1 MGLEARVEEV
11 QKKLDMANVRRGQKA
26 LRNTVEDSQP
36 RYTAPVTANDSFIR
50 SPGNHAG
57 SEIDASDWFHQQDA
71 MRQLQL
77 EHESTRTRSYTKIVT
92 GNGKP
97 GPKRAVIED
106 SQDKNDPK
114 IESQGSLASLPSAL
128 RSSRN
133 LSASQESVTSDL
145 GNMRPPMKK
154 VKVKTESQASGKS
167 VSFAS
172 SQSPRGKLVSGR
184 KSSTV
189 KRTKGSADLAFFIK
203 C

>member
-1 MGLEARVEEV
+1 MEFQGRLEELQHTQHLANARRE
-11 QKKLDMANVRRGQKA
+11 QISTRKI
-26 LRNTVEDSQP
+26 VEDSQP
-36 RYTAPVTANDSFIR
+36 RYAVTVKANESILR
-50 SPGNHAG
+50 SPGGHAG

-92 GNGKP
+92 GNGKT
-97 GPKRAVIED
+97 GSKRAVIED
-106 SQDKNDPK
+106 SQDQHEPK

-154 VKVKTESQASGKS
+154 LKVKTESQASGKS

-184 KSSTV
+184 KPSTV
-189 KRTKGSADLAFFIK
+189 KRTKGIPNIAFFIK